1 MNRNCQHDSSLF
13 IVIHDRRHRRH
24 HHHHHHHHHHP
35 FSITSMVYVLNPNA
49 PKMDIDL
56 LSILRFWHP
65 AWTARQSWQTG
76 PLFNTGFSIAA
87 TKLAEGFPF
96 QSTYVETFPPPKK
109 KIGFPQ
115 NLSALTLIHY
125 IPICSHT
132 TIIPHF
138 TQRFRNQLAQ
148 RSHHQGRTRN
158 FSFAKFQVPSSFLY
172 ETRCRYPMRA
182 LPRCKAANSEHQTR
196 MLLTWNSEKP
206 FD

>member
-1 MNRNCQHDSSLF
+1 MHQNGHWLIINLEVLTSCMNCKAIMTNWTSFQ
-13 IVIHDRRHRRH
+13 HRRFH
-24 HHHHHHHHHHP
+24 RCNEISWTI
-35 FSITSMVYVLNPNA
+35 SISISLAGQWKPGN
-49 PKMDIDL
+49 
-56 LSILRFWHP
+56 LS
-65 AWTARQSWQTG
+65 
-76 PLFNTGFSIAA
+76 
-87 TKLAEGFPF
+87 
-96 QSTYVETFPPPKK
+96 PPKETSASPK
-109 KIGFPQ
+109 

-148 RSHHQGRTRN
+148 RSHHQERTKT

-196 MLLTWNSEKP
+196 MLYTWNSEQP
-206 FD
+206 FVWWMFLWNNPFFNIMIWSHPFRKQPIKNA